1 MFINPVFYTKK
12 PDLFFLH
19 LAIKSQNP
27 YFAVLKLIMTMRQI
41 WTRSIFLF
49 SAALILATS
58 CTKPEFSSD
67 EPLLDV
73 QQDNI
78 YIISEGNTLYAI
90 DPVTG
95 ALRWKFHELRGM
107 PYEPLVLGEYVFVAV
122 SNGLSDNVLKLNAIN
137 GKVVDSIFNPSAAAT
152 SYSII
157 GPITGRDKYVFV
169 QYDATGPT
177 GASRT
182 FAQYDHTSTDIPRQP
197 VNFTLNIPANNTIP
211 TTPLFIGN
219 KMLIPYSTKTELV
232 ELTTAAPLAWSNTGA
247 NPNNPVTDGQVL
259 YVCAGSLLG
268 AFDLNTGTQLWSYNA
283 GDFIST
289 SPIVFGRN
297 VIFGCEDNKLYCI
310 DPDAQQPR
318 WIFETNERIYG
329 SPYAYDQT
337 VYFGGNDHHFY
348 AINIID
354 GTVRWKYRTGAL
366 IRSSP
371 IAHNGTVYIGSY
383 DLNFYAFDTSGMLK
397 WKRALNGLIDQSP
410 VLYDVNANKGVYP
423 AISGLSTQ

>member
-1 MFINPVFYTKK
+1 
-12 PDLFFLH
+12 
-19 LAIKSQNP
+19 
-27 YFAVLKLIMTMRQI
+27 MRQS

-49 SAALILATS
+49 SAALVFATS

-67 EPLLDV
+67 EPLPDV

-78 YIISEGNTLYAI
+78 YITSEGSTLYAI
-90 DPVTG
+90 DPQTG
-95 ALRWKFHELRGM
+95 AMRWKFHDGRAL
-107 PYEPLVLGEYVFVAV
+107 PYEPLVLGQYVFVV
-122 SNGLSDNVLKLNAIN
+122 VPNNVLKLNAIN
-137 GKVVDSIFNPSAAAT
+137 GEVVDSIFNPAAAGST
-152 SYSII
+152 YTIV
-157 GPITGRDKYVFV
+157 GPATGRDNQVFV
-169 QYDATGPT
+169 QYDVTDVNGNT
-177 GASRT
+177 SRK
-182 FAQYDHTSTDIPRQP
+182 FDQFDHTSTQVPKTP
-197 VNFTLNIPANNTIP
+197 VNFTLTMGASDFIPS
-211 TTPLFIGN
+211 TPVFLGN
-219 KMLIPYSTKTELV
+219 KMLIPYNTKMELV
-232 ELTTAAPLAWSNTGA
+232 SLAPGAPLAWSNTGA
-247 NPNNPVTDGQVL
+247 VPNNPVTDGQVV
-259 YVCAGSLLG
+259 YVAAGSLLG

-289 SPIVFGRN
+289 APIVYGRN

-354 GTVRWKYRTGAL
+354 GTVKWKYRTGAL
-366 IRSSP
+366 IKSSP
-371 IAHNGTVYIGSY
+371 IAHEGTVFIGSY

-410 VLYDVNANKGVYP
+410 VLYDVGSNKGVYP
-423 AISGLSTQ
+423 AVSGLSTQ